1 MPMMWVLRSIDPEI
15 SCTARLPAGAKRT
28 LGRGPSADF
37 VVDAPLVSRVH
48 CHLSATDTELTI
60 EDLRSTNGTF
70 VNDQRVTQRQL
81 HVGDRIRVGRLE
93 LSVSRE

>member
-1 MPMMWVLRSIDPEI
+1 MMWVLRSTDEAIP
-15 SCTARLPAGAKRT
+15 CTARLPPGAKRT

-48 CHLSATDTELTI
+48 CHLSATESELTI

-70 VNDQRVTQRQL
+70 VNDSRVTQSQL
-81 HVGDRIRVGRLE
+81 RVGDRVRVGRLE
-93 LSVSRE
+93 LTVTQE

>member
-1 MPMMWVLRSIDPEI
+1 MMWVLRSNDAAIP
-15 SCTARLPAGAKRT
+15 CTARLPAGAKRT

-48 CHLSATDTELTI
+48 CHLSATETELTI

-70 VNDQRVTQRQL
+70 VNDQRITESPL
-81 HVGDRIRVGRLE
+81 KVGDRVRVGRLE
-93 LSVSRE
+93 LSVSQE